1 MNPKAVVSE
10 KNSKEVKEIKSL
22 IKQHSIIGI
31 IDLTSLPS
39 AQLQALRHK
48 VKKDVLIKTAK
59 KRLIKIAINDAK
71 EEIKNITEL
80 LPSLE
85 KTMPA
90 LIVTSMNPF
99 KLASLLNKNK
109 SNVPAKPGQISPKD
123 IVLQA
128 GPTNFT
134 PGPIIGELAAVGIK
148 TMIQE
153 GKIAIKES
161 LTFVHK
167 GEIIEKKKADILAK
181 MGIEPMEIGMNLVAV
196 YEKGFVYLSDI
207 LGISEET
214 YINMIKESYQNSFNL
229 AVFIDY
235 MSKETVPFLIRK
247 AYSESKALAS
257 KTNIEFNEELKRSD
271 SKESSHEKPHHEHHG
286 KHEISRMD
294 EIDKGVV
301 GYTEEAVEKAQN
313 ILKELQDQK
322 ISEKRT

>member
-1 MNPKAVVSE
+1 MNPRAIISE
-10 KNSKEVKEIKSL
+10 KNRKEVKEIKNL
-22 IKQHSIIGI
+22 IKQYPILGI

-39 AQLQALRHK
+39 AQLQTLRHK
-48 VKKDVLIKTAK
+48 IKKDVLIKTAK
-59 KRLIKIAINDAK
+59 KRLIKIAINDTK
-71 EEIKNITEL
+71 DEIKNIVEL

-90 LIVTSMNPF
+90 LIFTSMNPF

-134 PGPIIGELAAVGIK
+134 PGPIIGELGAVGIK

-167 GEIIEKKKADILAK
+167 GEVIERKKADILAK
-181 MGIEPMEIGMNLVAV
+181 MGIEPMEIGINLVAA
-196 YEKGFVYLSDI
+196 YENGFVYLSDV
-207 LGISEET
+207 LGISEEA

-229 AVFIDY
+229 AVFINY
-235 MSKETVPFLIRK
+235 MSKETLPLLIRK

-257 KTNIEFNEELKRSD
+257 KTNIAFNEELKRSD
-271 SKESSHEKPHHEHHG
+271 FKESSHEKLHHEHHE
-286 KHEISRMD
+286 KHEMHKME

-322 ISEKRT
+322 ISENRT